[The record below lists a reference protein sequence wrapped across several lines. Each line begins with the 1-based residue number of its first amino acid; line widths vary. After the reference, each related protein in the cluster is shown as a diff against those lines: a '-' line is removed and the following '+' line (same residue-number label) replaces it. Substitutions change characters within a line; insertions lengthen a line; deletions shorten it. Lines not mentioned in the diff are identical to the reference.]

1 MKIDLLK
8 DKFKTKLNEDSELKK
23 KQIDKINKIIERSNA
38 FVNELMVKKQE
49 KAKMPSLNKTSMTPS
64 SSDYYTALTGK
75 LESNNENTGKQDR
88 HREDATRRKEPS
100 FHATITT
107 AVSLKESPTKMRAQL
122 PIDKLRSLSRKK

>member
-8 DKFKTKLNEDSELKK
+8 DKFKTRLNEDSELKK

-49 KAKMPSLNKTSMTPS
+49 KAKMPSLNKTAMTPII
-64 SSDYYTALTGK
+64 TGK

-88 HREDATRRKEPS
+88 FKEEPMRRKEPS
-100 FHATITT
+100 YHATITA
-107 AVSLKESPTKMRAQL
+107 AVSLKESPTKARPQI